1 MAPSCPNSRGGF
13 AKSCLRNEAL
23 RASRS
28 AQAGGVRPSING
40 DGSQSPDVP
49 SEEDCGGPAGG
60 GGAGGGRA
68 HKSCQLSNRMEDG
81 DTATPL

>member
-1 MAPSCPNSRGGF
+1 MAPSGPNSSGGF
-13 AKSCLRNEAL
+13 EKSCLRSDAV

-40 DGSQSPDVP
+40 DGSHSVVP

-68 HKSCQLSNRMEDG
+68 HKSCQLSNRMEEG

>member
-1 MAPSCPNSRGGF
+1 MAPSGPSSSGGF
-13 AKSCLRNEAL
+13 AKSCRLNEAL

-40 DGSQSPDVP
+40 DGSHSVDP
-49 SEEDCGGPAGG
+49 SEDVCGGPAGG
-60 GGAGGGRA
+60 GGAGGGNA
-68 HKSCQLSNRMEDG
+68 HKSCQLSNRMEEG